1 MIKQKLNK
9 SQVIE
14 LINKAGFVRF
24 DVTED
29 WDENIDWSCDY
40 TKELKAVIH
49 MAYNKGLEDF
59 VTEAQILE
67 VV

>member
-1 MIKQKLNK
+1 VIK
-9 SQVIE
+9 

-49 MAYNKGLEDF
+49 MAYNKGLED
-59 VTEAQILE
+59 EKI
-67 VV
+67 

>member
-1 MIKQKLNK
+1 MMKQSLTKL
-9 SQVIE
+9 QVNE

-40 TKELKAVIH
+40 TNELKAIIH
-49 MAYNKGLEDF
+49 MAYNKGLEDIYQQ
-59 VTEAQILE
+59 TQKL
-67 VV
+67 